1 MTGWVSILI
10 PVITAVVTSILAGSL
25 FRIRAERRQ
34 INAGAGKDEA
44 TTADILTGTALKM
57 VTHAQ
62 DDAEHANSEVVTLR
76 TELTAQRMLVEAA
89 NRDSAE
95 AVRIS
100 VECAQEVMRQNVII
114 HVYEDFILAKGL
126 PLPVVPK

>member
-1 MTGWVSILI
+1 MNWGSILV
-10 PVITAVVTSILAGSL
+10 PAITAIVVSVLTGSL

-62 DDAEHANSEVVTLR
+62 DEADRANKEVIALR

-89 NRDSAE
+89 NKDSAE
-95 AVRIS
+95 AVRVS
-100 VECAQEVMRQNVII
+100 VECAQQVMTQAGII
-114 HVYEDFILAKGL
+114 HAYEDFILAKGFAL
-126 PLPVVPK
+126 PRV